1 MSIVQTIKKIILI
14 GGSAG
19 SVPLIFNIMSAL
31 PARLKIPIIIVLHR
45 HNNVVSEFAALL
57 KAHAKN
63 ICIMEPDD
71 KQPLLPANIYLAPQ
85 NYHLLI
91 EQDCT
96 FSLDYSELV
105 NYSRP
110 SIDVTFESA
119 AHVFGKGV
127 TGILLSGANG
137 DGSAGMKKILEY
149 GGEAWVQEPVT
160 AEYPTMPQRAIEL
173 NPLAQS
179 MTPKNIVSLVSEQ
192 QLQNF

>member
-1 MSIVQTIKKIILI
+1 MKTIKNIILI

-19 SVPLIFNIMSAL
+19 SIPLIFDILSAL
-31 PARLKIPIIIVLHR
+31 PGRLKIPMIIVLHR
-45 HNNVVSEFAALL
+45 HKNVVSEFVEILER
-57 KAHAKN
+57 HAKN
-63 ICIMEPDD
+63 ICIIEPDD

-91 EQDCT
+91 EQDFT

-119 AHVFGKGV
+119 AHVFGNGV
-127 TGILLSGANG
+127 TGILLSGANS

-149 GGEAWVQEPVT
+149 GGEAWVQEPLT

-173 NPLAQS
+173 NPMAQS

-192 QLQNF
+192 QLKNL